1 MRDLEREALSK
12 FASAEIV
19 RFHQARLARLEAISL
34 REVLSKK
41 NPYLFKAKN
50 VVTAFELVSGILDAF
65 LSSSEEKIFGDF
77 LEELAIFV
85 ASQSCGGRKSS
96 AQGIDLEFDR
106 DGTRYLVSIKSG
118 TNWGNSSQYRA
129 LRANFRQAIIV
140 QRQAHHGMRVQPVLG
155 MCYGRSQTRDVGD
168 FVRLSGQSFWYFLSG
183 DPNLYV
189 DIIEPIGHQAKQH
202 NEEFCNK
209 KGALVNK
216 FTEQFIRDFCTDYA
230 IDWEK
235 LVQFNSGNL
244 TQGDRVLSDGGCPLL

>member
-1 MRDLEREALSK
+1 MRDLDQRALLE

-19 RFHQARLARLEAISL
+19 RFHKARLARLEAISL

-50 VVTAFELVSGILDAF
+50 VVTAYELVSGILDAF

-85 ASQSCGGRKSS
+85 ASQTCEGRKSS

-118 TNWGNSSQYRA
+118 TNWGNSAQYRA
-129 LRANFRQAIIV
+129 LRANFKQAIIV
-140 QRQAHHGMRVQPVLG
+140 QRQAHHGLRVQAVLG

-168 FVRLSGQSFWYFLSG
+168 FTRLAGQSFWYFLSG
-183 DPNLYV
+183 DPDLYV
-189 DIIEPIGHQAKQH
+189 DIIEPIGYQAKQH
-202 NEEFCNK
+202 DDKFRDK

-235 LVQFNSGNL
+235 LVEFNSGNL
-244 TQGDRVLSDGGCPLL
+244 TGDTKVLADSGCPLL